1 MRCLGRGI
9 TPTMVYGRKRGVSTA
24 AESVATVRA
33 EFEEKLELQKQET
46 ETRIQAEREATR
58 IEMGLRMEAF
68 KKELLS
74 QLQSETGKY
83 ITIYISKA
91 VNFFS

>member
-9 TPTMVYGRKRGVSTA
+9 TPTMVYGRKRGVA
-24 AESVATVRA
+24 AETVATVRA

-83 ITIYISKA
+83 ITIHIL
-91 VNFFS
+91 